1 MAPAPPRRLTL
12 KRAALAAD
20 KRGVPPYEPEI
31 IELFAV
37 QLERRATAVRRGFTL
52 AGLALGAIFGSFPLT
67 SPGAA
72 WPIPHVFGFA
82 TLLLGAA
89 IGAFIGWVV
98 GEGRAAMYRLHA
110 QTTLCQLHAQRT
122 TLAIWRLLQDRHE
135 DLRAEL
141 PRLNSVEREVE
152 ALVASDAVEV
162 SSERDDAVEA
172 SLEDENADEASGEE
186 ESAEPGPEPEPVFAP
201 AARLAPPPQ
210 TPTLA
215 AVEPP
220 RFADALRAEA
230 PEVAR
235 PEETPAPFVPLS
247 ASFPPVPG
255 PVPLSAVPRE
265 PFVPVSVPE
274 RAPAAPP
281 VPVSP
286 PPAALFVPVSAP
298 SPAPFAPSTAPE
310 PSRTHEQ
317 APSPSVAAHAAPS
330 ALRPAGS
337 ASLPIQPPP
346 LSE

>member
-1 MAPAPPRRLTL
+1 
-12 KRAALAAD
+12 
-20 KRGVPPYEPEI
+20 VPSYEPEV

-67 SPGAA
+67 SLGAA

-82 TLLLGAA
+82 TLLVGAT

-141 PRLNSVEREVE
+141 PRLNAVEHEVE
-152 ALVASDAVEV
+152 ALVASDAVE
-162 SSERDDAVEA
+162 A
-172 SLEDENADEASGEE
+172 SVEDENANEFSGEE
-186 ESAEPGPEPEPVFAP
+186 KSAEPEPEPVFAP

-215 AVEPP
+215 AAEPT
-220 RFADALRAEA
+220 RFAEALRAEA

-235 PEETPAPFVPLS
+235 VPEEAPFVPVS
-247 ASFPPVPG
+247 ASSLPSVPG

-265 PFVPVSVPE
+265 PFAPVSVPE
-274 RAPAAPP
+274 RAPEAAP

-286 PPAALFVPVSAP
+286 SPAAPFVPVSAP
-298 SPAPFAPSTAPE
+298 SPAPFAPSGAPA
-310 PSRTHEQ
+310 PSRTREQ

-330 ALRPAGS
+330 ALRQAG